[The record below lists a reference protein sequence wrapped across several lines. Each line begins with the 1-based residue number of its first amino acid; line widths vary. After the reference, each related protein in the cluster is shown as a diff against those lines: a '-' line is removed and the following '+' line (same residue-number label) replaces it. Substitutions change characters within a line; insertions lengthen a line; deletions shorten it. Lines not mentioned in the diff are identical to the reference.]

1 MDVKQ
6 IVMLAIQVSILSTVF
21 GFGLNATRED
31 LLYLLRQPRL
41 LARSLLAVFVI
52 LPIVAVALA
61 AAFDFPQSA
70 KIVLVALALSP
81 VPPLLPRK
89 EAGAGGQNSYAL
101 GLMAILAIV
110 SIVGVPLGLEFLQR
124 VSGRELGMPPG
135 TIAGVVVTGIIL
147 PLLAGMAVR
156 TLSPALAE
164 RIVKP
169 VALIARLLL
178 PVAVVVLFASAVT
191 SIWALVGDGTVL
203 SMVILTVAGLA
214 IGHVLGGPLPRSTV
228 RRHHPDVSHRE
239 WHRLRALPEMASTAA
254 ACGCCRCCTRPLNPG
269 FPARG
274 PRVAAISLPFLWS
287 GVPRITCNA
296 GMTKN
301 RRSSDRLARRLSG
314 GSLRNKGA
322 RHGMSWPLLL
332 IPESSPR

>member
-1 MDVKQ
+1 
-6 IVMLAIQVSILSTVF
+6 MLAIQVSILSTVF

-31 LLYLLRQPRL
+31 LIYLLRQPRL

-52 LPIVAVALA
+52 LPIVAVTLA
-61 AAFDFPQSA
+61 AAFDFPHSV

-101 GLMAILAIV
+101 GLMAMLAIV

-124 VSGRELGMPPG
+124 VFGRELGMPFG
-135 TIAGVVVTGIIL
+135 TIAGVVVKGIIL

-169 VALIARLLL
+169 VALIARMLL
-178 PVAVVVLFASAVT
+178 PVAVVVLFAGAVT

-214 IGHVLGGPLPRSTV
+214 IGHVLGGPHPEQSVVLALSTACRHPALALTIATTNFPDRQFGAIILMYLIV
-228 RRHHPDVSHRE
+228 SGIVCVPYLKWHQRRRHV
-239 WHRLRALPEMASTAA
+239 AA
-254 ACGCCRCCTRPLNPG
+254 ADVVH
-269 FPARG
+269 A
-274 PRVAAISLPFLWS
+274 
-287 GVPRITCNA
+287 
-296 GMTKN
+296 
-301 RRSSDRLARRLSG
+301 
-314 GSLRNKGA
+314 
-322 RHGMSWPLLL
+322 H
-332 IPESSPR
+332 

>member
-61 AAFDFPQSA
+61 AAFDFPQSV

-135 TIAGVVVTGIIL
+135 TIAGVVVKGIIL

-169 VALIARLLL
+169 VALTARLLL

-214 IGHVLGGPLPRSTV
+214 IGHVLGGPHPEQSVVLALSTACRHPALALTIATTNFPDRQFGAIILMYLIV
-228 RRHHPDVSHRE
+228 SGIVCVPYLKWHQRRRHV
-239 WHRLRALPEMASTAA
+239 AA
-254 ACGCCRCCTRPLNPG
+254 AD
-269 FPARG
+269 
-274 PRVAAISLPFLWS
+274 VAHA
-287 GVPRITCNA
+287 
-296 GMTKN
+296 
-301 RRSSDRLARRLSG
+301 
-314 GSLRNKGA
+314 
-322 RHGMSWPLLL
+322 H
-332 IPESSPR
+332 